1 MTDDRISRLIQRL
14 SPEQRARFLAVLE
27 AGWRIETDWHKISAR
42 YRDLDLADDVPRE
55 IMYLDL
61 GFLAGRIEL
70 LESFLDKLGY
80 RVFGEDD
87 A

>member
-1 MTDDRISRLIQRL
+1 MSHDDKVSRLMARL
-14 SPEQRARFLAVLE
+14 TPEQRTRFLAVLE

-42 YRDLDLADDVPRE
+42 YRDLDLSDAVPRE

-80 RVFGEDD
+80 RVQHD